1 MLLRNRS
8 VQVKFVKDPKTAND
22 APDEAALI
30 GNVEVAAAYAEIF
43 KNVVTH
49 TALVVGGAFILCKI
63 VERICR

>member
-1 MLLRNRS
+1 MFRRHAF
-8 VQVKFVKDPKTAND
+8 QVKIVKDPKTAND

-30 GNVEVAAAYAEIF
+30 GNVEAAAAYAEIV

-49 TALVVGGAFILCKI
+49 TALVIGGAFILCKI